1 MNILLRDYT
10 YAYIQIH
17 TQRSRFLIEKPTSSQ
32 IVTKFPIFYGTRR
45 LINAFISARR
55 LSLSWASSIQSITPN
70 STSWRSILILY
81 SHLRHGLPTGLVPS
95 GFTTKALYSPHLSPI
110 HATCPT
116 YLILLYFITRNYWV
130 NISDHQAPH
139 YVFISTP
146 LLTCPS

>member
-55 LSLSWASSIQSITPN
+55 LSLSWASSIQSITPKFHFLKIHIN
-70 STSWRSILILY
+70 IILSTTTRSPNCSSSL
-81 SHLRHGLPTGLVPS
+81 SFHHQ
-95 GFTTKALYSPHLSPI
+95 SPVFASPFPI
-110 HATCPT
+110 HSTCPT
-116 YLILLYFITRNYWV
+116 YLILLYFITRNYLV

-139 YVFISTP
+139 CVFISTP